1 MLRVMQPPKNP
12 PGSPLGTPQ
21 PWDLVASAYTEDV
34 APIFELFARDALRL
48 ADVAH
53 GDRVLDVATGPGTLA
68 LLAAARGARVSAVD
82 FSPQMIAELEKRAQ
96 GTHELEV
103 RVADGHA
110 LPFADAAYDAAF
122 SMFGLIFFPDRALGL
137 AELHRVLRG
146 AGRVVISSWAPFEGP
161 FATVLEVLKELA
173 PEAPLGSG
181 PLPMST
187 PDEVI
192 AEMSAAGFGEVTV
205 HTVSHTVT
213 APSPA
218 SLWVLLQRSSAPLV
232 LLRRALGEDRWAA
245 ISEGVLAKL
254 ESVYGTGPVP
264 DAFKALLGVA
274 YRPIRPGM
282 SAST

>member
-1 MLRVMQPPKNP
+1 MQPPKNP

-34 APIFELFARDALRL
+34 APIFELFARDALRF
-48 ADVAH
+48 ADVAA

-82 FSPQMIAELEKRAQ
+82 FAPSMIAELEKRAQ
-96 GTHELEV
+96 GARDLDV
-103 RVADGHA
+103 RVADGQA
-110 LPFADAAYDAAF
+110 LPFADGAYDAAF
-122 SMFGLIFFPDRALGL
+122 SMFGLIFFPDRARGL

-146 AGRVVISSWAPFEGP
+146 GGRAVISSWAPFEGP
-161 FATVLEVLKELA
+161 FATVLETLRELA
-173 PEAPLGSG
+173 PEASLGAG
-181 PLPMST
+181 PLPLST
-187 PDEVI
+187 PEEVTE
-192 AEMSAAGFGEVTV
+192 EMSAAGFGEVIV

-218 SLWVLLQRSSAPLV
+218 SLWVVLQRSSAPLV

-245 ISEGVLAKL
+245 ISDGILARL
-254 ESVYGTGPVP
+254 ESVYGTGSVP
-264 DAFKALLGVA
+264 DAFTALLGVG

-282 SAST
+282 SART